1 MGRRMT
7 PGPRSVSGPGH
18 NRQKEEKKTGTDAME
33 MAVEVAPNTLYLLDD
48 INNGTLAFQQSKPIT
63 IFPS

>member
-1 MGRRMT
+1 
-7 PGPRSVSGPGH
+7 
-18 NRQKEEKKTGTDAME
+18 ME